1 MCWLKDLVKIHQRLT
16 FASNIL
22 LELEQI
28 NYPSYD
34 FGYAKTS
41 QKQKVFKPIATG
53 KVRDENVNFE
63 SNRTSSMSGKIQTKQ
78 SLLSP
83 RFSSSHQIPKYHSYL
98 ILSYPISILSA
109 SHSIFH
115 SFITS
120 LISVYFVVIKKLFFN
135 QYIKK
140 LLK

>member
-1 MCWLKDLVKIHQRLT
+1 
-16 FASNIL
+16 
-22 LELEQI
+22 
-28 NYPSYD
+28 
-34 FGYAKTS
+34 
-41 QKQKVFKPIATG
+41 
-53 KVRDENVNFE
+53 
-63 SNRTSSMSGKIQTKQ
+63 MSGKIQTKQ

-83 RFSSSHQIPKYHSYL
+83 RLSSSHQIPKCHSYL

-140 LLK
+140 LLKWRNDWLWIYSLLHYFPMLNNFSNSNNFFPTPTYDWLTIMPVYIICRLKRMIKSEEIDWLKSSHLV